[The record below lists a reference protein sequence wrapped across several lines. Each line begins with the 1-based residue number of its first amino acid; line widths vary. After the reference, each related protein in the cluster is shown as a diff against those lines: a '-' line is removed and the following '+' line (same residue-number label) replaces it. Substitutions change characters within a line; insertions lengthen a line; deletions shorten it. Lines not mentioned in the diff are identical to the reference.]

1 MGYQI
6 FYLEKDTLSRDVIF
20 EENYI
25 QGNSNEIEV
34 PWPIE
39 ERGNKVAEESIPS
52 QEQRSNQESS
62 DNEVNDVKASTKDI
76 TKAQEDSGIL
86 IVRTS
91 SKPEKILEC

>member
-1 MGYQI
+1 M
-6 FYLEKDTLSRDVIF
+6 
-20 EENYI
+20 
-25 QGNSNEIEV
+25 

-39 ERGNKVAEESIPS
+39 ERGEKVAEESIPS

-76 TKAQEDSGIL
+76 KKSQEYFGML

-91 SKPEKILEC
+91 